1 MKDDR
6 GELDLTKQIEKLQK
20 KVGELEGELSIVKGI
35 GMNSPEM
42 KEANKTIVTLRQR
55 INELMA
61 INKSHQQ
68 LMGKQI
74 VENEELKKD
83 NKALAKQIDDY
94 FHVRMTNTRNSG
106 M

>member
-6 GELDLTKQIEKLQK
+6 GELDLNKQIEDKD
-20 KVGELEGELSIVKGI
+20 ELIKG
-35 GMNSPEM
+35 
-42 KEANKTIVTLRQR
+42 LRQR

-74 VENEELKKD
+74 QENEELKKD

-94 FHVRMTNTRNSG
+94 FNMRG
-106 M
+106 KGL

>member
-6 GELDLTKQIEKLQK
+6 GELDLTKQIEDKDKLII
-20 KVGELEGELSIVKGI
+20 E
-35 GMNSPEM
+35 
-42 KEANKTIVTLRQR
+42 LRQR
-55 INELMA
+55 VNELMA

-74 VENEELKKD
+74 QENEELKRD

-94 FHVRMTNTRNSG
+94 FNVRNK
-106 M
+106 

>member
-6 GELDLTKQIEKLQK
+6 GELDLTKQVEDSD
-20 KVGELEGELSIVKGI
+20 ELIKG
-35 GMNSPEM
+35 
-42 KEANKTIVTLRQR
+42 LRQR

-68 LMGKQI
+68 LMGKMTQ
-74 VENEELKKD
+74 ENEELKKD

-94 FHVRMTNTRNSG
+94 FNMRG
-106 M
+106 KGL

>member
-6 GELDLTKQIEKLQK
+6 GELDLTKQIEDKD
-20 KVGELEGELSIVKGI
+20 ELI
-35 GMNSPEM
+35 
-42 KEANKTIVTLRQR
+42 KELRQR
-55 INELMA
+55 INELLA

-68 LMGKQI
+68 LMARQI
-74 VENEELKKD
+74 QENQELKKD

-94 FHVRMTNTRNSG
+94 FNVRMNNTRNSG

>member
-6 GELDLTKQIEKLQK
+6 GELDLTKQIEDKD
-20 KVGELEGELSIVKGI
+20 ELIK
-35 GMNSPEM
+35 
-42 KEANKTIVTLRQR
+42 TLRQR

-74 VENEELKKD
+74 QENEELKTD
-83 NKALAKQIDDY
+83 NKRLAKQIDDY
-94 FHVRMTNTRNSG
+94 FNMRG
-106 M
+106 KGL